1 MTWSSTDPRRRS
13 GLSSIGANL
22 NKLPHGFPCTG
33 IPLDYLARIRACH
46 PERSEGFPRQ
56 SGGFFASLRMT
67 ILARVIPAREI
78 GVPSTLPRGGECAVT
93 IHIPKGGERE
103 SNYLRH
109 ESADVPYCR
118 RAAEEDEEA
127 RGLAANAAAPVE
139 RKATTSGGAAL

>member
-46 PERSEGFPRQ
+46 PERSEGSPRQ

-78 GVPSTLPRGGECAVT
+78 GVTL
-93 IHIPKGGERE
+93 RE
-103 SNYLRH
+103 SGAHDCRPREFRVHPAHALRRGD
-109 ESADVPYCR
+109 SVSPCARQIVP
-118 RAAEEDEEA
+118 
-127 RGLAANAAAPVE
+127 
-139 RKATTSGGAAL
+139 